1 MLNVVLQ
8 PSRRFSAI
16 RSVQLVHK
24 QLLALRQRLSATRSV
39 QLVHKLQLA
48 LRLRLSVHRLV
59 HRLAQRLQ
67 LLKFLQLRFRL
78 LRFLQLRFRLLRFLH
93 YSSCWHIKFLQW
105 RGERSIL
112 HFFYDVYYPISRYP
126 RYKSSLFKILLFRQ
140 KTDKNSFN
148 CQMKLT
154 IVNYITIFAL

>member
-67 LLKFLQLRFRL
+67 LLK
-78 LRFLQLRFRLLRFLH
+78 FLQLRFRLLRFLH